1 MQSGTEMM
9 KKILIWVLVLS
20 ATFSMAAQNNPYA
33 IDDECYKYFREA
45 ENLVD
50 DVGNADFDVALQA
63 LWDSATRKKETKAQ
77 ALYYV
82 VKLKRT
88 TRYARLAPVDDRLE
102 WNARVEADLKAAQ
115 DFAKWSGYNQYY
127 YYAQELAQ
135 NHYFN
140 TQQDMA
146 ATNLMN
152 SMMRECREAGDEYG
166 FWQGIRYLALLHKRM
181 SDDINSARYF
191 REFVRIRE
199 TTQDT
204 LIRRQGIAVS
214 CLDLGDTYPAGSDSA
229 RFYYK
234 KAETY
239 AKTLQ
244 DTVKVAF
251 YKAQMAAL
259 DGKLREYGEYKAF
272 CKSQPVFK
280 FAIREGD
287 AFFNCVDNILAGH
300 PYSAYSASVDSMTM
314 RGQKKYLEALAA
326 KHGQWEAVSRI
337 SAIRLERMQNDL
349 AFLNSHR
356 LEEIS
361 VQYGNN
367 KLQADLAEASRKM
380 ARNTVLIAILVTV
393 LLLAALLFVWLHMRT
408 LQKANERDEARIT
421 ELQDA
426 NEKVRLADAAKTRF
440 VQNMSH
446 EVRTPLNAIVGFSQL
461 LSLPDGSFPEQEK
474 EEFAGHIV
482 NNTKMLTMLL
492 DDILN
497 ASAMDS
503 GKYRITLEEGE
514 VQFMANA
521 SITSA
526 EHRLQPGVRMYYQP
540 DSKEPFSLV
549 TDPRRVQQILINLLT
564 NACKNTSSGEIK
576 LSSSMT
582 ENPGYVTYAVTD
594 TGPGVPP
601 EKAEAIFERFTK
613 LNEFAQGTGLGLSIC
628 RDIADRMGAKVYLD
642 TDYTDGGAR
651 FVFLVPLTPPEI
663 K

>member
-1 MQSGTEMM
+1 M
-9 KKILIWVLVLS
+9 
-20 ATFSMAAQNNPYA
+20 N
-33 IDDECYKYFREA
+33 
-45 ENLVD
+45 
-50 DVGNADFDVALQA
+50 
-63 LWDSATRKKETKAQ
+63 
-77 ALYYV
+77 
-82 VKLKRT
+82 T
-88 TRYARLAPVDDRLE
+88 TVSTASTA
-102 WNARVEADLKAAQ
+102 
-115 DFAKWSGYNQYY
+115 
-127 YYAQELAQ
+127 
-135 NHYFN
+135 YFN
-140 TQQDMA
+140 KTFYD
-146 ATNLMN
+146 
-152 SMMRECREAGDEYG
+152 RK
-166 FWQGIRYLALLHKRM
+166 LL
-181 SDDINSARYF
+181 
-191 REFVRIRE
+191 
-199 TTQDT
+199 DT
-204 LIRRQGIAVS
+204 
-214 CLDLGDTYPAGSDSA
+214 
-229 RFYYK
+229 
-234 KAETY
+234 
-239 AKTLQ
+239 
-244 DTVKVAF
+244 
-251 YKAQMAAL
+251 
-259 DGKLREYGEYKAF
+259 
-272 CKSQPVFK
+272 
-280 FAIREGD
+280 
-287 AFFNCVDNILAGH
+287 
-300 PYSAYSASVDSMTM
+300 
-314 RGQKKYLEALAA
+314 
-326 KHGQWEAVSRI
+326 
-337 SAIRLERMQNDL
+337 
-349 AFLNSHR
+349 
-356 LEEIS
+356 
-361 VQYGNN
+361 
-367 KLQADLAEASRKM
+367 
-380 ARNTVLIAILVTV
+380 
-393 LLLAALLFVWLHMRT
+393 
-408 LQKANERDEARIT
+408 
-421 ELQDA
+421 
-426 NEKVRLADAAKTRF
+426 AKTRF

-514 VQFMANA
+514 VHFMENA

-540 DSKEPFSLV
+540 DSEEPFSLV